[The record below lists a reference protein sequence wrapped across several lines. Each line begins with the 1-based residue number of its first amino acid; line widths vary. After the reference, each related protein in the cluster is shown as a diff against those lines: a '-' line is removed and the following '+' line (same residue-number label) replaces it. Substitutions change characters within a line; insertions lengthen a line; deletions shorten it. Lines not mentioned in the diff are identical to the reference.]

1 MHHRARR
8 QLQFQHCRSIHG
20 GVARVATIRRWQP
33 RQQYSMI
40 YLETRSYGQHVSPQ
54 SSVYYNDHAFS
65 LFLPLM
71 RAHCPS
77 LALPLGVSL
86 EPMFLLL
93 VSLPSLALAPAV
105 SLSLPLSYAYSLS
118 RSLARRIALSF
129 FLFLTPP
136 FPPPLH
142 MCTHARLHK
151 YVHANPYQYA
161 RCICLRACVS
171 DCECMC
177 MFFFVC
183 ACVRVHAC
191 ACACV

>member
-1 MHHRARR
+1 MPSRTQHHRARR
-8 QLQFQHCRSIHG
+8 QLQFQQRRSIHG
-20 GVARVATIRRWQP
+20 GVARSATIRRWQP

-105 SLSLPLSYAYSLS
+105 SLSSAPFASFLRIFTLSLARSPYCSLLLPLSHPPLS
-118 RSLARRIALSF
+118 PSLA
-129 FLFLTPP
+129 
-136 FPPPLH
+136 
-142 MCTHARLHK
+142 
-151 YVHANPYQYA
+151 YVHTCTPTQI
-161 RCICLRACVS
+161 RT
-171 DCECMC
+171 CEPISTCQMHMSACMC
-177 MFFFVC
+177 Q
-183 ACVRVHAC
+183 
-191 ACACV
+191 